1 MAQVT
6 THLAYCNSNIPV
18 TVFSSALDNGV
29 VCYNSNAH
37 DFSADKLIISD
48 KYFKTTTETAET
60 LLYTDPSSNIG
71 SLSLPDKDNHKAFLI
86 SYEDEQYIWKDI
98 NDVVTTS
105 YYTIDVNNDVNN
117 KGVYEY
123 VLQLTGS
130 SIEDMS
136 KYEYVVMLDLDIF
149 VTHVSDI
156 NEIVK
161 NGEELFVTINTGTS
175 FNSDILNS
183 TDNLYK
189 NAVNVTS
196 TTSPSIHVT
205 KILQGCK
212 FLSNQIE
219 LYLTL
224 QKLNTTNISMTE
236 NIYDNA
242 NNDIKII
249 GTVTLFQYLTQNS
262 SVLPSQT

>member
-18 TVFSSALDNGV
+18 TIFSSALDNGV

-60 LLYTDPSSNIG
+60 LLYTDTSSNIG
-71 SLSLPDKDNHKAFLI
+71 SLSLPDKDNNKAFLI
-86 SYEDEQYIWKDI
+86 SYEGEQYIWKDI

-105 YYTIDVNNDVNN
+105 YYTIDVNNVNKN
-117 KGVYEY
+117 AYTYE
-123 VLQLTGS
+123 LLLTGP
-130 SIEDMS
+130 SIDNMS

-149 VTHVSDI
+149 VTHVSEISDI
-156 NEIVK
+156 VQS
-161 NGEELFVTINTGTS
+161 GEELFVTINTGTS
-175 FNSDILNS
+175 FNLNILSS

-189 NAVNVTS
+189 NAINVTS
-196 TTSPSIHVT
+196 TTSPSVHVT
-205 KILQGCK
+205 KILQGYK
-212 FLSNQIE
+212 FLNNQIE

-224 QKLNTTNISMTE
+224 QQLNTNSSMTK
-236 NIYDNA
+236 NIYNNA
-242 NNDIKII
+242 SNNIKII
-249 GTVTLFQYLTQNS
+249 GTVTLFQYLMQNS

>member
-71 SLSLPDKDNHKAFLI
+71 SLSLPDKDNNKAFLI
-86 SYEDEQYIWKDI
+86 SYEGEQYIWKDI

-105 YYTIDVNNDVNN
+105 YYTIDVNNVNKN
-117 KGVYEY
+117 AYTY
-123 VLQLTGS
+123 DLLLTGP
-130 SIEDMS
+130 SIDNMS

-149 VTHVSDI
+149 VTHVSEISDI
-156 NEIVK
+156 VQS
-161 NGEELFVTINTGTS
+161 GEELFVTINTGTS

-212 FLSNQIE
+212 FLSNQIQ
-219 LYLTL
+219 LCLTL
-224 QKLNTTNISMTE
+224 QRLNTTNSSMTE
-236 NIYDNA
+236 NIYNNT

-249 GTVTLFQYLTQNS
+249 GTVTLFQYLMQNS